1 MRIANYKQILPIVL
15 LTALLPTTVVAEPKV
30 LIHIQGQG
38 YVDSQK
44 YHSHYRG
51 AQPYHPYAYGT
62 TGIRGHRSFGAQQQ
76 FSPHAQQQFRPHQ
89 PPHAGRHQVRP
100 STVAPD
106 SNVRPRNNNRHH
118 SYNFYRGR

>member
-1 MRIANYKQILPIVL
+1 MRIANCKQILPIVL
-15 LTALLPTTVVAEPKV
+15 LTALLPTTVIAEPKV

-51 AQPYHPYAYGT
+51 AQPYHPHAYGA
-62 TGIRGHRSFGAQQQ
+62 TGIRGHRSFG
-76 FSPHAQQQFRPHQ
+76 AQQQFRPHQ
-89 PPHAGRHQVRP
+89 PPHAGRHQVRPP

>member
-1 MRIANYKQILPIVL
+1 MRIANYKQILPVVL
-15 LTALLPTTVVAEPKV
+15 LTALLPTTVIAEPKV

-44 YHSHYRG
+44 YHSQYRG
-51 AQPYHPYAYGT
+51 TRPYHPYAYGA
-62 TGIRGHRSFGAQQQ
+62 TGIPGHRSFG
-76 FSPHAQQQFRPHQ
+76 AQQQFRPHQ
-89 PPHAGRHQVRP
+89 PPHAGRHQVQP
-100 STVAPD
+100 PTVAPD